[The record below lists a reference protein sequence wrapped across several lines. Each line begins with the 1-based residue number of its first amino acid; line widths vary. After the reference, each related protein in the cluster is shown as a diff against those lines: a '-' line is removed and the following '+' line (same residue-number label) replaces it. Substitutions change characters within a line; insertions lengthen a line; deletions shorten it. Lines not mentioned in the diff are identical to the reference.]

1 MHFAIFFF
9 VLALSIATY
18 AVCASDLTPTI
29 CKVMVMMMMLI
40 MLMFFFFDD
49 VDDTNDD
56 DDDDGD
62 DENNDTD
69 DNWDSVL
76 LLPLNDQH
84 HYVDDSV
91 VRRLSRAG
99 NWWVR
104 DRDHHSESTTGYT
117 FTPCVGYFTSPGI
130 DTM

>member
-1 MHFAIFFF
+1 MFAFME
-9 VLALSIATY
+9 LLLYTKHWSACSI
-18 AVCASDLTPTI
+18 
-29 CKVMVMMMMLI
+29 
-40 MLMFFFFDD
+40 
-49 VDDTNDD
+49 
-56 DDDDGD
+56 
-62 DENNDTD
+62 
-69 DNWDSVL
+69 

-117 FTPCVGYFTSPGI
+117 FTPCVGSFTSPGI
-130 DTM
+130 DTR